1 MSERAKKRESER
13 SIKSPNLG
21 GINRPPCPKKPYR
34 KFSVPNRG
42 RIGVSGSHRLNSSVP
57 YCSWGATRHDIQWL
71 VASRRPGVLP
81 QLRRHRLRSPS
92 SNAPTNGIK
101 HTSRLVSATRRISKL
116 WLKGLSGS
124 GASGPKS
131 NEIKGLPG
139 PTGRFTDVPR
149 FARIIGKDAFDADA
163 DTELARK
170 MGPSYGRAGG
180 VGGTL

>member
-21 GINRPPCPKKPYR
+21 GINRPPCPKKPDR

-101 HTSRLVSATRRISKL
+101 QTSRLVSATRRISKL
-116 WLKGLSGS
+116 LAEGPLRLGS
-124 GASGPKS
+124 VRS
-131 NEIKGLPG
+131 EIQRNQRAPG
-139 PTGRFTDVPR
+139 TNWKFTDVPR
-149 FARIIGKDAFDADA
+149 FARSIGKDAFDADA
-163 DTELARK
+163 DSELARK
-170 MGPSYGRAGG
+170 MGPSYGRA
-180 VGGTL
+180 